1 MSVFLKRKELLLVSG
16 DYYKINLYVN
26 NSLYKTIKV
35 ANGERSEALGTA
47 TGNDNTYEFYGWSTS
62 PTSTTRSYT
71 ATASIKPTADMNLYA
86 VFKHYIYTTKTPN
99 INSFN
104 RSSDSAIAYFRTY
117 GYSTLKIYGHQY
129 GDSASGGSG
138 SINNYGGNTGISSL
152 YINYIDKKSTPDS
165 NITESNITKFIYN
178 LSAGDIVGVAVAPA
192 VSASNYNYSFT
203 VYGQFSSPVDELTLN
218 NTKYVLTW

>member
-1 MSVFLKRKELLLVSG
+1 MSVFFQRKELLLVSEN
-16 DYYKINLYVN
+16 YKINLYVN

-35 ANGERSEALGTA
+35 VKGEKSEALGTA
-47 TGNDNTYEFYGWSTS
+47 TGNDNTYEFYGWSKS
-62 PTSTTRSYT
+62 PTSTTISYT
-71 ATASIKPTADMNLYA
+71 STASIKPTSDMNLYA
-86 VFKHYIYTTKTPN
+86 VFKHYIFTTKTPN
-99 INSFN
+99 ITSFN
-104 RSSDSAIAYFRTY
+104 RSSDSAIAYFRTH
-117 GYSTLKIYGHQY
+117 GHGTLKIYGHQY
-129 GDSASGGSG
+129 GSSASGGSG
-138 SINNYGGNTGISSL
+138 SINNYGGNVGISRL

-203 VYGQFSSPVDELTLN
+203 VYGQFSSYVDELTLN